1 MVSRRERELSPRE
14 VRQRVRRY
22 PRDKLLRGIGRLT
35 ASAARSRH
43 DGSAPDNGWIAAI
56 QEGYLLL
63 LAGVCVTRCNNDR
76 SPPVTE
82 NAIGELV
89 NDLYALRDPG
99 IDGPEQGAALQ
110 RELSRMMYVQMPFQ
124 NEPWPPLMRTLC
136 LYGDDPRFGEP
147 ALGDTRWQDIVGV
160 PMDQF
165 LRIGFLMYVAAI
177 QNDGAIDR
185 AVFDPERFDPIVAPL
200 NIAEALAVADEW
212 LTKPVAELAAAG
224 RAHSPNEDDFW
235 GYNPFFEYPIAL
247 LRDGN
252 YVMPSPL
259 AVLQRLSPQGAFFIV
274 RDAIENGQIDGT
286 VRSFSDALGT
296 RFERYIG
303 EQLRQMQH
311 ITLHPEITYNRGQ
324 NRSVDYIIET
334 PQVLVLVEAKST
346 APDAATRGGIDLDT
360 GTMGQTLDRACKQIT
375 RSAQEIQQGNPL
387 FPQQDGRPMRGLVVT
402 REPFYNLPFAFI
414 GNTMPS
420 ASVPTSVWSSQILE
434 HAIASLT
441 DEVDCG
447 TQLLGVLADNTDTLD
462 TSIGSLPPLPNPL
475 LGDLWEQWHLTWP
488 QPDEAAEGDYSDS

>member
-1 MVSRRERELSPRE
+1 MVSRRERKLSPRE

-22 PRDKLLRGIGRLT
+22 PRDELLRGIGSLA
-35 ASAARSRH
+35 ASAAQSRYQ
-43 DGSAPDNGWIAAI
+43 DSSPDDSGMAAI

-82 NAIGELV
+82 DAIGELV
-89 NDLYALRDPG
+89 NDLYALRDPS

-110 RELSRMMYVQMPFQ
+110 RELSRMAYVQMPFQ
-124 NEPWPPLMRTLC
+124 NEPWPPLMRTMC

-147 ALGDTRWQDIVGV
+147 ALGEAQWREIVGV
-160 PMDQF
+160 SMDQF

-185 AVFDPERFDPIVAPL
+185 TVFDPERFDQIVAPL

-212 LTKPVAELAAAG
+212 LTKPVADLAASG
-224 RAHSPNEDDFW
+224 RTHSPDEDDFW

-247 LRDGN
+247 LQDGT

-447 TQLLGVLADNTDTLD
+447 TQLLGVLADNTVILD
-462 TSIGSLPPLPNPL
+462 TSIGSLPPRHNPL